1 MKKIIATGALVLA
14 AVSANAAGFGIYEAS
29 ARGNA
34 MGGALIGDSSD
45 ATANYYNPANIAFA
59 TNIQLA
65 AGVSFINPFCD
76 IEVDHERQTRMDP
89 GWFTVP
95 TFYAT
100 IPLPWDFA
108 IGWGNYTE
116 YGLGTHYAPGW
127 ALAADTQQT
136 TMEQITMNPNL
147 AWKACNWMSVS
158 AGLRASW
165 ISFEN
170 HKQPFNGLPAP
181 LATSASTRLRGEDWA
196 FGWNAGLSIKPVKD
210 VTVGL
215 VYRSRIRH
223 NIRGHFDYY
232 GSLTHPLAAPTFNS
246 THGRASA
253 RLTLPDSLSL
263 GVNWD
268 VTKRYRVGLIATWTH
283 WSTVKEIDFRVAPM
297 ATGGYRMPF
306 HWKDTIRAGVGMEY
320 DLFNWMSVRCG
331 YTFDEDPSKKH
342 LSTTMLPAGDR
353 HIIGS
358 GLGFKITDSLRL
370 DLGYSFIRMNNVHY
384 NVTTNKDTP
393 IKQTRRFSAHNG
405 YSHIVSATL
414 AYSF

>member
-34 MGGALIGDSSD
+34 MGGALVGDSSD

-147 AWKACNWMSVS
+147 AWKAC
-158 AGLRASW
+158 
-165 ISFEN
+165 
-170 HKQPFNGLPAP
+170 
-181 LATSASTRLRGEDWA
+181 
-196 FGWNAGLSIKPVKD
+196 
-210 VTVGL
+210 
-215 VYRSRIRH
+215 
-223 NIRGHFDYY
+223 
-232 GSLTHPLAAPTFNS
+232 
-246 THGRASA
+246 
-253 RLTLPDSLSL
+253 
-263 GVNWD
+263 
-268 VTKRYRVGLIATWTH
+268 
-283 WSTVKEIDFRVAPM
+283 
-297 ATGGYRMPF
+297 
-306 HWKDTIRAGVGMEY
+306 
-320 DLFNWMSVRCG
+320 
-331 YTFDEDPSKKH
+331 
-342 LSTTMLPAGDR
+342 
-353 HIIGS
+353 
-358 GLGFKITDSLRL
+358 
-370 DLGYSFIRMNNVHY
+370 
-384 NVTTNKDTP
+384 
-393 IKQTRRFSAHNG
+393 
-405 YSHIVSATL
+405 
-414 AYSF
+414 